1 MKSKRHNTI
10 LEIIEKN
17 DVETQEDLILR
28 LRNAGFDVTQATVSR
43 DIREL
48 KLTKVMGA
56 EGHYKY
62 VLHKNNSE
70 NVLPGY
76 TGTISS
82 SIKSV
87 DFSMNVVVVKTYPG
101 MAGAIAAVIDA
112 SNIKYVMG
120 CVAGD
125 DTIIVAVKDPLMASS
140 VASEIRKISER

>member
-1 MKSKRHNTI
+1 MKSNRHSVI

-17 DVETQEDLILR
+17 DVETQEELIGR
-28 LRNAGFDVTQATVSR
+28 LKDSGFDVTQATISR

-56 EGHYKY
+56 EGKYKY
-62 VLHKNNSE
+62 VLHKTHSD
-70 NVLPGY
+70 VGMTSY
-76 TGTISS
+76 TGTISA

-87 DFSMNVVVVKTYPG
+87 DFSMNIVVVKTYPG

-112 SNIKYVMG
+112 SNIKNVMG

>member
-17 DVETQEDLILR
+17 DIETQEDLISR
-28 LRNAGFDVTQATVSR
+28 LSDAGFDVTQATVSR

-48 KLTKVMGA
+48 KLTKVMGS
-56 EGHYKY
+56 EGRYKY
-62 VLHKNNSE
+62 VLHKNQHETS
-70 NVLPGY
+70 LPGY
-76 TGTISS
+76 TGTISA

-87 DFSMNVVVVKTYPG
+87 DFSMNIVVVKTYPG